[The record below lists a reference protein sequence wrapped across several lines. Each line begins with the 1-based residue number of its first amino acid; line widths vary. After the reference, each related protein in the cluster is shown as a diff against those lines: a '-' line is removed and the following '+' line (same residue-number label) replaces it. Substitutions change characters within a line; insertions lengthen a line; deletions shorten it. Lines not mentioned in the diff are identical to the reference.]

1 MYRYVWCKNVCH
13 HDGHQHVQVN
23 DTEYD
28 GLDDYD
34 RQSGDENGIDESY
47 VAVMLTMMQTTI
59 IIAAASCDDDI
70 EG

>member
-1 MYRYVWCKNVCH
+1 M
-13 HDGHQHVQVN
+13 N